1 MKRFVAVIASVMS
14 GSAALAQAPS
24 TSPSAG
30 VPTPAQAAEFALL
43 NVCRPAAEQNLPAG
57 VFAEKLAYVAQPDL
71 PPGLPII
78 HEGAKSWK
86 VITSPGEVYVISGA
100 IPEPAQKS
108 ACMVAIYGDPATGFE
123 DVLTARLTAPDLGFE
138 RDAKQSFTTDR
149 YQITHYD
156 DHLGYLVRNVMVARA
171 LTPTPDHPTLTV
183 VTYRV
188 DYSWLKSVSH

>member
-1 MKRFVAVIASVMS
+1 MKRFVAVIALVMS

-24 TSPSAG
+24 APPAG
-30 VPTPAQAAEFALL
+30 IPTPAQAAEFALL

-57 VFAEKLAYVAQPDL
+57 VFAEKLAYVAQADL

-86 VITSPGEVYVISGA
+86 VITSPGQVYVISGA

-123 DVLTARLTAPDLGFE
+123 DTLTTRLTAPDLGFE

-156 DHLGYLVRNVMVARA
+156 DHIGYLVRNVLVARA
-171 LTPTPDHPTLTV
+171 LSPTPDHPTLTV

>member
-1 MKRFVAVIASVMS
+1 MKRFVTVIALVMS
-14 GSAALAQAPS
+14 GSAALAQAHS
-24 TSPSAG
+24 TPLT
-30 VPTPAQAAEFALL
+30 VIPTASQAAEFALL
-43 NVCRPAAEQNLPAG
+43 NVCRPAAEQNLPASG
-57 VFAEKLAYVAQPDL
+57 FAEKLAYVPEAEL

-78 HEGAKSWK
+78 HEGARSWR
-86 VITSPGEVYVISGA
+86 VIASSGQVHVISGA

-108 ACMVAIYGDPATGFE
+108 ACMVAIYGDPAVGFE
-123 DVLTARLTAPDLGFE
+123 DIVTAQLTAPDIGFE

-156 DHLGYLVRNVMVARA
+156 DHTGYLVRNVMVVRA
-171 LTPTPDHPTLTV
+171 LTSTPDHPTLTV

>member
-1 MKRFVAVIASVMS
+1 MKRLAAIVVLMS
-14 GSAALAQAPS
+14 GSVASAQTPLAAARTEGTPTAQVVTA
-24 TSPSAG
+24 
-30 VPTPAQAAEFALL
+30 VLL
-43 NVCRPAAEQNLPAG
+43 DVCRPAAEQNLSAD
-57 VFAEKLAYVAQPDL
+57 VFAKRAGYAPDAVL

-78 HEGAKSWK
+78 HEGARSWR
-86 VITSPGEVYVISGA
+86 VPSAVGEVHVISGA

-108 ACMVAIYGDPATGFE
+108 ACMVAVYGDPLPGYE
-123 DVLTARLTAPDLGFE
+123 DLLTKTLTAPDIGFE

-156 DHLGYLVRNVMVARA
+156 DHTGYLVRNVMVARA
-171 LTPTPDHPTLTV
+171 LAPTIDHPTLTV